1 MAYENYEE
9 VQEQEQEIQTT
20 FSKKIVKTPEDLV
33 FYTDTDDRG
42 YPIYLLPNGEIS
54 IKRKPQGLKIAG
66 VIYVKTVEKVNEEV
80 THPLYQQA
88 VDAIKDI
95 MGEPPRW
102 IYRSK
107 IVYEIYRG
115 DMEQLLGEATGYA
128 IKLET
133 PSKFSGDKFAAK
145 KAFAS
150 AYDAKRRIA
159 AKYKEFENRVYVK
172 GEYGRRGRAYVNVVL
187 KLPIASEELK
197 QLFERLVTQIEVKKE
212 EKEIEVK
219 EETVVKK
226 EEKKEVTAASV
237 NIEEI
242 ERRIR
247 QLEEELL
254 VLKSKLELLKSRSAA
269 DGGASSS
276 SELTNLSHDDHDDE
290 DVCPRCGKT
299 GRRYTL
305 RRNGKPYIY
314 YVHYNYKQRQFC
326 YIGPAEKYDYV
337 ERFHN
342 LALTNF
348 KDANYYDT
356 LAQVITLIV
365 QKSKDKT
372 EARRRVIETV
382 LRTLEVEV

>member
-1 MAYENYEE
+1 MAYEFEPQEETQEE
-9 VQEQEQEIQTT
+9 VQEKQTT

-33 FYTDTDDRG
+33 FYTDTDDKG

-54 IKRKPQGLKIAG
+54 IKRKPQGVKIAG
-66 VIYVKTVEKVNEEV
+66 VIYVKTVEEVNEEV

-145 KAFAS
+145 KAFAA

-219 EETVVKK
+219 EETV
-226 EEKKEVTAASV
+226 AA
-237 NIEEI
+237 IDLEEI
-242 ERRIR
+242 EERIKR
-247 QLEEELL
+247 LEEELYA
-254 VLKSKLELLKSRSAA
+254 LKAILQLLKSQRGAA
-269 DGGASSS
+269 DSDASSS
-276 SELTNLSHDDHDDE
+276 SELTNLSHDDE
-290 DVCPRCGKT
+290 DVCPRCGRV
-299 GRRYTL
+299 GRRYVL
-305 RRNGKPYIY
+305 KRNGKPYIY
-314 YVHYNYKQRQFC
+314 YVHYSGKKREFC

-342 LALTNF
+342 LLLTNF

-365 QKSKDKT
+365 QKSKDKA

-382 LRTLEVEV
+382 LRTLGVEA